1 MQVASG
7 WRRSAVVLTA
17 LLVVLAGGVSV
28 TAQDNPIHRFF
39 SFSGDITIDGEPLL
53 PGAEIVAV
61 QDGNEIGRATVNPAG
76 AWIMDI
82 DAALLDGG
90 PCDVTFIIEGLQTD
104 QDWDTCSLRVRLT
117 LFSPPGSTD
126 SGSGRETSPG
136 RSGGGSASGG
146 ENEQHAD
153 GAVAADPNDTDPN
166 DTLGDSD
173 EGDSQ
178 SSQGQQIVRPAA
190 PRTGTGGVLASE
202 GSTNWPRAAAIT
214 ALLTLA
220 IASVAL
226 LMSRRTDSAT

>member
-17 LLVVLAGGVSV
+17 LLVVLAAGVSV

-39 SFSGDITIDGEPLL
+39 GFSGDVTIDGEPLQ
-53 PGAEIVAV
+53 PGAEIVAA

-117 LFSPPGSTD
+117 LFSPPGSTASD
-126 SGSGRETSPG
+126 NSSGG
-136 RSGGGSASGG
+136 SGGGSATNTGDSSTPA
-146 ENEQHAD
+146 NPAKSADD
-153 GAVAADPNDTDPN
+153 GADADDSIGDEEDP
-166 DTLGDSD
+166 
-173 EGDSQ
+173 Q

-190 PRTGTGGVLASE
+190 PRTGTGGVLGSE
-202 GSTNWPRAAAIT
+202 ASTNWPRAAAIT

>member
-17 LLVVLAGGVSV
+17 LLVVLAAGVSV

-39 SFSGDITIDGEPLL
+39 AFSGDITIDGEPLQ

-117 LFSPPGSTD
+117 LFSPPGATD
-126 SGSGRETSPG
+126 SGSERENSQG
-136 RSGGGSASGG
+136 GSGGGSAPGG

-166 DTLGDSD
+166 DTLRDGD
-173 EGDSQ
+173 EADSQ

-202 GSTNWPRAAAIT
+202 ASTNWPRAAAIT

>member
-17 LLVVLAGGVSV
+17 LLVVLAAGVSV
-28 TAQDNPIHRFF
+28 SAQDNPIHRFF

-117 LFSPPGSTD
+117 LFSPPGATD

-146 ENEQHAD
+146 ENEQHTD
-153 GAVAADPNDTDPN
+153 GAVAADPNDT
-166 DTLGDSD
+166 LGDGD

-190 PRTGTGGVLASE
+190 PRTGTGGVLDSE

>member
-17 LLVVLAGGVSV
+17 LLVVLAAGVSV

-39 SFSGDITIDGEPLL
+39 GFSGDITIDGEPLQ
-53 PGAEIVAV
+53 PGNEIVAV
-61 QDGNEIGRATVNPAG
+61 QDGAEIGRATVNPAG
-76 AWIMDI
+76 AWIMDV

-90 PCDVTFIIEGLQTD
+90 PCDVTFIIAGLQTD

-117 LFSPPGSTD
+117 LFSPPGSTASESRSD
-126 SGSGRETSPG
+126 NSSGGSGGSSAGNARDSSTPG
-136 RSGGGSASGG
+136 NPAERA
-146 ENEQHAD
+146 AD
-153 GAVAADPNDTDPN
+153 GADADGSIEDGDEADP
-166 DTLGDSD
+166 
-173 EGDSQ
+173 Q

-190 PRTGTGGVLASE
+190 PRTGSGGVLGSE

-220 IASVAL
+220 VASVAL